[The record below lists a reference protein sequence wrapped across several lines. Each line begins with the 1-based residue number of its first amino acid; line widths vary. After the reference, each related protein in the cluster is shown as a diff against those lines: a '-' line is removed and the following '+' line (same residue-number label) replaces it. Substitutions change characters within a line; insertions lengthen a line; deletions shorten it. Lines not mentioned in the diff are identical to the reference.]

1 MNLITVFNFI
11 KEKKGYPIP
20 FKYKIIYNLP
30 LSKDELM
37 VKGDV
42 FLQYIDKEL
51 ILPDNLTINCNLD
64 LRFSKINKLPENLTV
79 TGILSIS
86 YTKITELPKTLTV
99 LNSLELKYT
108 QISKLSDNLKLKNY
122 LSIDKCSNLKQL
134 PDNLT
139 VSGLW
144 MYDTVIREIPNNLN
158 VSDVIAVK
166 DSWLANNYS
175 DRQIKELI
183 LQKGGTPP
191 KTIIR

>member
-11 KEKKGYPIP
+11 KEKKGYQIP

-30 LSKDELM
+30 LLKDELM

-51 ILPDNLTINCNLD
+51 ILPDNLTVEGDLNLHHSNITSLPNNLKVGRD
-64 LRFSKINKLPENLTV
+64 LKL
-79 TGILSIS
+79 GG
-86 YTKITELPKTLTV
+86 TKITSLP
-99 LNSLELKYT
+99 NDLKVGRDLMLFNT
-108 QISKLSDNLKLKNY
+108 NITT
-122 LSIDKCSNLKQL
+122 L

-144 MYDTVIREIPNNLN
+144 MYDMVIREIPNNLN

-175 DRQIKELI
+175 NREIKELI